1 VIALRFIC
9 AAVDL
14 SHVNYS
20 DLAQLAPELCIAGT
34 IVGVLLAA
42 LALDR
47 AKINTA
53 AGAITLIGLLA
64 AMICVLRLGAQC
76 SSWAQETARPAGG
89 LLVLDP
95 LALYWKG
102 LLLPATALAAL
113 LWFACGPR
121 SGRAA
126 PVRSGMG
133 RSDPRPGDGAEFFA
147 LLLGASLG
155 LSIMASTDDLLMIF
169 IGVELASLPSYALAG
184 FRKASEPGAEASL
197 KYVVF
202 GAAATA
208 VMAYG
213 LSVIYA
219 LSGTL
224 HFPDALSAA
233 GAGGFLSGPAAPAA
247 ALALLAIGVGL
258 AFKMAAVPVHF
269 WCPDV
274 FEGAGADVAAFL
286 SVASKGAALILL
298 ARLTNLLAATWS
310 PGAISGGPG
319 YWCAGLLGVMG
330 AFSATLGNV
339 AALAQTNVKRLL
351 AYSSIAQAG
360 YMLCLV
366 TLLAGGGAYGR
377 SGGAYAGGGNGAIF
391 QALLIYLTVYLLMN
405 MGAFAVAG
413 MAQRASGDGSLR
425 GLAGLGRAAPLTA
438 ACMVLFMLSLVGLPP
453 LAGFNAKLYLLVA
466 LGRSG
471 NWGWVLAAVVV
482 VNTVISLYYYLRVV
496 KAMYVAPTN
505 AMDDAAD
512 RNGTDGGRADRPAAL
527 SPVGVGICVI
537 CAVLLLVLFAAAWV
551 PERLAPAQRR
561 WMSVP
566 STPITADATPQATS
580 WPRGN

>member
-1 VIALRFIC
+1 VISLRLIC
-9 AAVDL
+9 AVVDL
-14 SHVNYS
+14 SRVNYS
-20 DLAQLAPELCIAGT
+20 DLADLAPELCIVAA

-42 LALDR
+42 LALQR
-47 AKINTA
+47 SKINTA
-53 AGAITLIGLLA
+53 AGAITLIGLIA
-64 AMICVLRLGAQC
+64 AMFCVLRLGAQC
-76 SSWAQETARPAGG
+76 TYWPHQTVRLAGG

-95 LALYWKG
+95 LALFWKA

-121 SGRAA
+121 GS
-126 PVRSGMG
+126 RSPME
-133 RSDPRPGDGAEFFA
+133 RSDPRPGDGAEFFT

-155 LSIMASTDDLLMIF
+155 LSIMASTDNLLMIF

-219 LSGTL
+219 LFGTL
-224 HFPDALSAA
+224 SFFEALSAA
-233 GAGGFLSGPAAPAA
+233 GPGGLLTGSAGPAAT
-247 ALALLAIGVGL
+247 LALIAIAVGL
-258 AFKMAAVPVHF
+258 AFKIAAVPVHF

-274 FEGAGADVAAFL
+274 FEGAGAEVAAFL

-298 ARLTNLLAATWS
+298 ARLTTLLASTWTPS
-310 PGAISGGPG
+310 EINGGAA
-319 YWCAGLLGVMG
+319 YWCAGLLGFIG

-366 TLLAGGGAYGR
+366 ALLAGGGAYGH
-377 SGGAYAGGGNGAIF
+377 SDGYAGAGTGAIF
-391 QALLIYLTVYLLMN
+391 QALIIYLTIYLLMN

-425 GLAGLGRAAPLTA
+425 GLAGLGRGAPITA
-438 ACMVLFMLSLVGLPP
+438 ACMALFMLSLVGLPP

-471 NWGWVLAAVVV
+471 AWGWVLAAVVV
-482 VNTVISLYYYLRVV
+482 VNTVVSLYYYLRVV
-496 KAMYVAPTN
+496 RAMYVAPRR
-505 AMDDAAD
+505 AGGDAIVPSVAD
-512 RNGTDGGRADRPAAL
+512 AGGGEQSLAL
-527 SPVGVGICVI
+527 NPVGVGISVV
-537 CAVLLLVLFAAAWV
+537 CAVLLLVLFVAAWM
-551 PERLAPAQRR
+551 PERLAPAQRS

-566 STPITADATPQATS
+566 AAPITASAIP
-580 WPRGN
+580 

>member
-1 VIALRFIC
+1 MIALRLIC

-14 SHVNYS
+14 SRVNYS
-20 DLAQLAPELCIAGT
+20 DLADLAPELCIAAA

-42 LALDR
+42 LALQR
-47 AKINTA
+47 SKINTA
-53 AGAITLIGLLA
+53 AGAITLIGLIA
-64 AMICVLRLGAQC
+64 AMFCVLRLCAQC
-76 SSWAQETARPAGG
+76 TYWPHQTVRLAGG

-95 LALYWKG
+95 LALFWKA
-102 LLLPATALAAL
+102 LLLPATAIAAL

-121 SGRAA
+121 GS
-126 PVRSGMG
+126 RSPMT
-133 RSDPRPGDGAEFFA
+133 RSDPRPGDGAEFFT

-155 LSIMASTDDLLMIF
+155 LSIMAGTDNLLMIF

-184 FRKASEPGAEASL
+184 FRKSSEPGAEASL

-208 VMAYG
+208 IMAYG
-213 LSVIYA
+213 LSIIYA
-219 LSGTL
+219 LFGTL
-224 HFPDALSAA
+224 SFPDALLAA
-233 GAGGFLSGPAAPAA
+233 GPGGLLSGAIGPAAT
-247 ALALLAIGVGL
+247 LALIAITVGL
-258 AFKMAAVPVHF
+258 AFKIAAVPVHF

-274 FEGAGADVAAFL
+274 FEGAGAEVAAFL

-298 ARLTNLLAATWS
+298 ARLTNLLASTWTPS
-310 PGAISGGPG
+310 EIGVGAA
-319 YWCAGLLGVMG
+319 YWCAGLLGFVG

-366 TLLAGGGAYGR
+366 ALLAGGGAYGR
-377 SGGAYAGGGNGAIF
+377 SGGDNAGGGTGAIF
-391 QALLIYLTVYLLMN
+391 QALMIYLTIYLLMN

-413 MAQRASGDGSLR
+413 MAQRASNDATLR
-425 GLAGLGRAAPLTA
+425 GLAGLGRGAPLTA
-438 ACMVLFMLSLVGLPP
+438 ACMALFMLSLVGLPP

-471 NWGWVLAAVVV
+471 TWGWVLAAVVV

-496 KAMYVAPTN
+496 RAMYVAAPR
-505 AMDDAAD
+505 ASGDLSFPSGGSSAWDA
-512 RNGTDGGRADRPAAL
+512 GRAEQSLAL
-527 SPVGVGICVI
+527 HPIGVGISVV
-537 CAVLLLVLFAAAWV
+537 CAVLLLVLFVAAWM
-551 PERLAPAQRR
+551 PERLAPAHRS

-566 STPITADATPQATS
+566 VSPMTADARQKGAQIKL
-580 WPRGN
+580 

>member
-1 VIALRFIC
+1 MIALRLIC

-14 SHVNYS
+14 SRVNYS
-20 DLAQLAPELCIAGT
+20 DLADLAPELCIVAA

-42 LALDR
+42 LALQR
-47 AKINTA
+47 SKINTA
-53 AGAITLIGLLA
+53 AGAITLIGLIA
-64 AMICVLRLGAQC
+64 AMFCVLRLGAQC
-76 SSWAQETARPAGG
+76 TYWPHQTVRLAGG

-95 LALYWKG
+95 LALFWKA

-121 SGRAA
+121 GS
-126 PVRSGMG
+126 RSPME
-133 RSDPRPGDGAEFFA
+133 RSDPRPGDGAEFFT

-155 LSIMASTDDLLMIF
+155 LSIMASTDNLLMIF

-219 LSGTL
+219 LFGTL
-224 HFPDALSAA
+224 SFFGALSAA
-233 GAGGFLSGPAAPAA
+233 GPGGLLTGPAAPAA
-247 ALALLAIGVGL
+247 TLALIAIAVGL
-258 AFKMAAVPVHF
+258 AFKIAAVPVHF

-274 FEGAGADVAAFL
+274 FEGAGAEVAAFL

-298 ARLTNLLAATWS
+298 ARLTTLLASTWTPS
-310 PGAISGGPG
+310 EISGGAA
-319 YWCAGLLGVMG
+319 YWCAGLLGFIG

-366 TLLAGGGAYGR
+366 ALLAGGGAYGH
-377 SGGAYAGGGNGAIF
+377 SGDYVGGGTGAIF
-391 QALLIYLTVYLLMN
+391 QALIIYLTIYLLMN

-425 GLAGLGRAAPLTA
+425 GLAGLGRGAPITA
-438 ACMVLFMLSLVGLPP
+438 ACMALFMLSLVGLPP

-471 NWGWVLAAVVV
+471 MWGWVLAAVVV
-482 VNTVISLYYYLRVV
+482 VNTVVSLYYYLRVV
-496 KAMYVAPTN
+496 RAMYVAPPRVGG
-505 AMDDAAD
+505 DAIVPSVAD
-512 RNGTDGGRADRPAAL
+512 AGRVEQSLAL
-527 SPVGVGICVI
+527 NPVGVGISVV
-537 CAVLLLVLFAAAWV
+537 CAVLLLVLFVAAWM
-551 PERLAPAQRR
+551 PERLAPAQRS

-566 STPITADATPQATS
+566 AAPITASAIP
-580 WPRGN
+580 